1 MFAFRDN
8 AFQPKLASVM
18 KHDRAV
24 LLDVFVQSD
33 ARPRRAIPGPFVFGA
48 ASCDTQAIFRAG
60 VFVSIEFLVREHLLL
75 FIRSRYPRRS

>member
-33 ARPRRAIPGPFVFGA
+33 ARPRRAIPGPFVFGRH
-48 ASCDTQAIFRAG
+48 DG
-60 VFVSIEFLVREHLLL
+60 YEHEC
-75 FIRSRYPRRS
+75 FWVP